1 MGFVDANAA
10 RRFAAEKMQKVNLFE
25 TGQMFCDVYCLEPG
39 QQQKPHTH
47 AGATKFYYVLEG
59 SAEIRIGDE
68 TRTLTRGELAYAAP
82 DEVHGVTNSSTE
94 RLVLLVAMAPNPNV
108 DRD

>member
-1 MGFVDANAA
+1 MSFVDANAV

-39 QQQKPHTH
+39 QQQKPHAH

-59 SAEIRIGDE
+59 SGEIQIGDQ
-68 TRTLTRGELAYAAP
+68 TRTLTRGELAYAGPA
-82 DEVHGVTNSSTE
+82 EVHGVANTSTE
-94 RLVLLVAMAPNPNV
+94 RLVLLVAMAPNPNLES
-108 DRD
+108 